1 MIYRSHR
8 QAEDAR
14 ALQISATNQ
23 SRSPKMFTK
32 TMIALLTALVL
43 SVAYV
48 PAQAQTQGRN
58 CMPSTTEEG
67 TLSAYPAW
75 RVC

>member
-1 MIYRSHR
+1 M
-8 QAEDAR
+8 
-14 ALQISATNQ
+14 
-23 SRSPKMFTK
+23 MFTK

-48 PAQAQTQGRN
+48 PAQAQTQGRGCVPN
-58 CMPSTTEEG
+58 TTEEG
-67 TLSAYPAW
+67 TASAYPAW